1 MQGQPAKYRELN
13 HEVNYRMLLSYHII
27 LNLSSFVRVIVISK
41 IKVQLALLDK
51 SVDVFDL
58 VVMQKP

>member
-1 MQGQPAKYRELN
+1 
-13 HEVNYRMLLSYHII
+13 MLLSYHII